1 MYDLINVLEKY
12 SPEILKKISG
22 EELERFLYNIQ
33 AGGNCCPATVIT
45 KLTGAELALLH
56 TAACYPQ
63 FNNGEYITVAQTAA
77 QLGISAPAVSRTLKN
92 LESKGYVSRQTNP
105 DDRRSVY
112 ICVTENGLSA
122 MTECIIESVKIVNEA
137 LSDFTD
143 EELRTMIHLHNKLTN
158 NMTKVITAK
167 KREIA
172 KGATTNA

>member
-12 SPEILKKISG
+12 SPGILKKISG
-22 EELERFLYNIQ
+22 EELECFLYNIQ
-33 AGGNCCPATVIT
+33 ANGNCCPATVIT

-56 TAACYPQ
+56 TATCYPR

-92 LESKGYVSRQTNP
+92 LESKGYVSRETNP

-112 ICVTENGLSA
+112 VRVTENGLSA
-122 MTECIIESVKIVNEA
+122 MTECIIESVKIINEA

-143 EELRTMIHLHNKLTN
+143 EELRTMIHLHNKLTA

-167 KREIA
+167 KREIS